1 MNNISRF
8 NGCSNC
14 GACLNIC
21 PTSAVAVDNGGLFY
35 KVGVNEKKCVDC
47 GRCVEVCPWNN
58 ERGVQNLSAAYGGFS
73 KDKEIVAKSSS
84 GGIFSAVADLILKK
98 GGVVFGAV
106 YSKDRHS
113 VIFGSTDEFDLDEI
127 RRSKYTESFVGNT
140 FSEIKN
146 ILKTGRQVLF
156 CGSPCQV
163 AGLKRYL
170 EKDYDNLLTCD
181 FACGGFPSHR
191 VFDDYLTELEKK
203 YGSKT
208 KSVNFRTKKFG
219 WGRHGI
225 SITFENGKEY
235 LSPAETDPYFR
246 SFIYTHLINRENCFD
261 CKFINNHYSDLV
273 LADFWKYELSSLKND
288 FTGLSLI
295 LVNSKKGETVLKEF
309 SQEVKLEPVDL
320 HAASYNCRV
329 KPSLTPEK
337 AEKRKFFIKTLS
349 EKGLR
354 VAAVSAGMPS
364 GGKAFYIRNKIRF
377 VLFLRKIGIK
387 KR

>member
-21 PTSAVAVDNGGLFY
+21 PTKAIAVDNGGLFY
-35 KVGVNEKKCVDC
+35 EVGVDEKKCVDC

-58 ERGVQNLSAAYGGFS
+58 EREVQNLPAAYGGFA
-73 KDKEIVAKSSS
+73 KDKETVAKSSS

-127 RRSKYTESFVGNT
+127 RRSKYTESLVGNS

-156 CGSPCQV
+156 CGAPCQV

-181 FACGGFPSHR
+181 FACGGFPSHK
-191 VFDDYLTELEKK
+191 VFDDYLSALEKN
-203 YGSKT
+203 T
-208 KSVNFRTKKFG
+208 
-219 WGRHGI
+219 
-225 SITFENGKEY
+225 
-235 LSPAETDPYFR
+235 A
-246 SFIYTHLINRENCFD
+246 
-261 CKFINNHYSDLV
+261 
-273 LADFWKYELSSLKND
+273 
-288 FTGLSLI
+288 
-295 LVNSKKGETVLKEF
+295 
-309 SQEVKLEPVDL
+309 Q
-320 HAASYNCRV
+320 
-329 KPSLTPEK
+329 
-337 AEKRKFFIKTLS
+337 KRK
-349 EKGLR
+349 
-354 VAAVSAGMPS
+354 A
-364 GGKAFYIRNKIRF
+364 
-377 VLFLRKIGIK
+377 
-387 KR
+387 

>member
-21 PTSAVAVDNGGLFY
+21 PTNAIAVDNGGLFY

-98 GGVVFGAV
+98 DGVVFGAV

-146 ILKTGRQVLF
+146 ILKAGFTPHIASKWGTSKNGALSGSGCRITPCTAMCPETRWVWAVPWKNTLMRIRYFNILRRKMCRRQNF
-156 CGSPCQV
+156 P
-163 AGLKRYL
+163 
-170 EKDYDNLLTCD
+170 NLTCSS
-181 FACGGFPSHR
+181 PS
-191 VFDDYLTELEKK
+191 
-203 YGSKT
+203 
-208 KSVNFRTKKFG
+208 N
-219 WGRHGI
+219 
-225 SITFENGKEY
+225 
-235 LSPAETDPYFR
+235 
-246 SFIYTHLINRENCFD
+246 
-261 CKFINNHYSDLV
+261 
-273 LADFWKYELSSLKND
+273 
-288 FTGLSLI
+288 
-295 LVNSKKGETVLKEF
+295 
-309 SQEVKLEPVDL
+309 
-320 HAASYNCRV
+320 
-329 KPSLTPEK
+329 
-337 AEKRKFFIKTLS
+337 
-349 EKGLR
+349 
-354 VAAVSAGMPS
+354 
-364 GGKAFYIRNKIRF
+364 
-377 VLFLRKIGIK
+377 
-387 KR
+387 